1 MSKKRTVNRARE
13 PSQKRS
19 LVWVTDS
26 EGFKSLECK
35 GYTSLSHNPEI
46 MTAVDTLARLMGAM
60 TIHLMHNTDLGDE
73 RIKNGLSEVVDI
85 RPNRYM
91 TRSNFVHWII
101 RTLYLEGNGN
111 SVVYPF
117 TEGGY
122 LRELVPIPA
131 ALTAFVPAGEW
142 GYKVVINGMEYD
154 PDNVLHFAINPS
166 DYFPWLGQGYRISLA
181 DVANNL
187 KQAAATEKGFMASK
201 WKPSL
206 IVKVDALIDEFS
218 GKEGRKKLLEEY
230 VESGGAGEPWL
241 IPAEQFSVEQVKP
254 LTLSDLALADF
265 VTLDKQTVASILGIP
280 PFVLGV
286 GEFKRDAWN
295 SFIASSLMPLAQNV
309 QQEFTRKLLYG
320 PEYYFRFNPRSLY
333 NYDLRELAS
342 VADDQYVRG
351 IMTGN
356 EVRDWIGLSPKQG
369 LDELVILE
377 NYIPLGMI
385 GDQKKLNGGGENNEQ
400 TGGIG

>member
-241 IPAEQFSVEQVKP
+241 IPAEQ
-254 LTLSDLALADF
+254 
-265 VTLDKQTVASILGIP
+265 P